1 MPEPAGIETADI
13 QKFPLT
19 PFIMLSRSKQAAFLV
34 RSNLRSLASSASGRS
49 TTSLARQNG
58 LRSEISHIQLLR
70 KPSSLALAIRKPLS
84 TSLQRYAT
92 SLSGSPYDTI
102 DKKHEEAVEQDK
114 IEPHPNEVTATSS
127 VHQVFQEK
135 GVEEAEKEEDMLA
148 GVKEDLVRPC

>member
-1 MPEPAGIETADI
+1 M
-13 QKFPLT
+13 
-19 PFIMLSRSKQAAFLV
+19 
-34 RSNLRSLASSASGRS
+34 
-49 TTSLARQNG
+49 
-58 LRSEISHIQLLR
+58 
-70 KPSSLALAIRKPLS
+70 AIRKPLS